1 MKPKFPLFSEV
12 VLLEDITLY
21 NLKRGSV
28 GTVVEH
34 YMGNEQQEI
43 GYSLEGFDV
52 PYVTI
57 EVGES
62 KITSVEQWHKEMEIL
77 DKLHR
82 LSLVK
87 LAHLEDYVDHL
98 LSEETSDRPKV
109 S

>member
-12 VLLEDITLY
+12 VLLQDIELY
-21 NLKRGSV
+21 DLKRGLV

-57 EVGES
+57 EVAES
-62 KITSVEQWHKEMEIL
+62 QITSLEQWNKEMEIL

-82 LSLVK
+82 LSIVK
-87 LAHLEDYVDHL
+87 LAHLEDYVDQL
-98 LSEETSDRPKV
+98 LSEETSNPLKA